1 MNKRMKI
8 TIITGS
14 ILGVFCIVG
23 ASLRTSGDISNTYL
37 FAFWF
42 NRLLMGVLFGLLS
55 TNLILSKRL
64 VRGFILGLF
73 VSFAFYVAT
82 DFNDLTGFL
91 AGGVYGVIIEFVAYK
106 FELKSKHI
114 I

>member
-8 TIITGS
+8 TIITGA

-23 ASLRTSGDISNTYL
+23 ATLRTSGDISNTYL

-55 TNLILSKRL
+55 VNLDLSKRL

-73 VSFAFYVAT
+73 VSFAFYVST
-82 DFNDLTGFL
+82 EFNDLTGFL

-106 FELKSKHI
+106 FEVKK
-114 I
+114 